1 MERGKMRK
9 IQATGSALLICA
21 LACLACPCAG
31 EETRLVRVPGIF
43 RVNTDISAGERSL
56 AEIVEKAKEAK
67 IGFVVVSDQFL
78 VQCEYGLPPL
88 RNLLKL
94 SKERKSVSTFGIDK
108 YLELVKA
115 ASEKEKSLV
124 LIPGVDVAPHYYWS
138 RTADGALLCRQ
149 FSQQLTVFGE
159 IDSGYLRSM
168 PVIHNSRAFLSPRGN
183 LRKLSPLILCLSLA
197 FLLLLRRRAYYDD
210 AQGNRYYRPMKAR
223 IATASALFATGLLL
237 TLNNKPFIAEAPFD
251 QYHDYGDAP
260 YQALLDHA
268 RRSKGGRIGIVWSS
282 PEAKSAFDINGVMLA
297 TAKYA
302 GSIVKTNGHN
312 GFAGIYGDAR
322 TAHLPGMEW
331 DQALAQFCRGERK
344 IAPFTFG
351 ELDYHKD
358 YDGLPFDFI
367 KTVVFLGRN
376 EEKSAA
382 AILDAMLNGRSYA
395 VAKHGENEIV
405 IDDFNVSAGA
415 REAFPGGTVS
425 VYPGEGAAIHVEG
438 CFHGGESI
446 KPGGRISLVFNGREI
461 AQGRFSSRRFSFDH
475 ALDAGEIPQGMNYVR
490 FIMESE
496 SSGEVLS
503 NPIFLNS
510 MSANTAVDLPGGG
523 L

>member
-1 MERGKMRK
+1 MERGRMRK
-9 IQATGSALLICA
+9 IQAMGSAFLACA

-56 AEIVEKAKEAK
+56 ADIIEKAKEAE

-78 VQCEYGLPPL
+78 VRCEYGLPPL

-94 SKERKSVSTFGIDK
+94 SKERKSVSTFGIDE
-108 YLELVKA
+108 YLELVRA

-138 RTADGALLCRQ
+138 RTADGVLSCRQ
-149 FSQQLTVFGE
+149 FSQQMTVFGG

-168 PVIHNSRAFLSPRGN
+168 PVVHNSRAALSPRGN
-183 LRKLSPLILCLSLA
+183 MRKLSPLLLCLFLA
-197 FLLLLRRRAYYDD
+197 FLLLLLRRPYYDD

-223 IATASALFATGLLL
+223 IAMASVLFAVGLLL
-237 TLNNKPFIAEAPFD
+237 TLNEKPFVAEAPFD

-260 YQALLDHA
+260 YQMLVDHA
-268 RRSKGGRIGIVWSS
+268 RRSKGGKIGIIWSS
-282 PEAKSAFDINGVMLA
+282 PEAKSAFETDGVMLV

-302 GSIVKTNGHN
+302 SSIVKTDGHN

-367 KTVVFLGRN
+367 KTVVFLDMN

-395 VAKHGENEIV
+395 VAKHGGNEIV
-405 IDDFNVSAGA
+405 VDDFNVSAGA
-415 REAFPGGTVS
+415 RKACLGGTLS
-425 VYPGEGAAIHVEG
+425 ISPGEGAAIHVEG
-438 CFHGGESI
+438 FFRGGESTRSV
-446 KPGGRISLVFNGREI
+446 GRISLVFNGREI
-461 AQGRFSSRRFSFDH
+461 APGRFSSRRFSFDH
-475 ALDAGEIPQGMNYVR
+475 VLGAGEIPTGMNYVR
-490 FIMESE
+490 FIMNSE

-503 NPIFLNS
+503 NPIFLNV
-510 MSANTAVDLPGGG
+510 NIH
-523 L
+523 